1 MCRDSETSI
10 KCNDERKQRGG
21 SNGRLAGLQTWERM
35 LSLDSDGVR
44 AQLVSIMSDG
54 ETGDLET
61 EVMVWRCGRVATK

>member
-1 MCRDSETSI
+1 M
-10 KCNDERKQRGG
+10 
-21 SNGRLAGLQTWERM
+21 AGLQTWERM